1 MSRGAALGNN
11 NNWAG
16 IGGLAERPW
25 DRWRVGDPS
34 RPRCGAKTKRTGLP
48 CTQPPVKGHT
58 RCRFHGGFGG
68 GRNRRLAKS
77 ERALLNKEA
86 RVARKVARE
95 ELAATVLHPD
105 TSAVLARTYLSRIY
119 PPDLERFTVEL
130 DHYLKGEIDYFAW
143 RATRRAFGV

>member
-25 DRWRVGDPS
+25 DRWRVGRSHPPAMRGEDQ
-34 RPRCGAKTKRTGLP
+34 ANGLALHP
-48 CTQPPVKGHT
+48 AAGEGHT

-95 ELAATVLHPD
+95 ELAASVLHPD

-119 PPDLERFTVEL
+119 PPDWSGSLSNST
-130 DHYLKGEIDYFAW
+130 
-143 RATRRAFGV
+143 TT

>member
-1 MSRGAALGNN
+1 M
-11 NNWAG
+11 
-16 IGGLAERPW
+16 
-25 DRWRVGDPS
+25 
-34 RPRCGAKTKRTGLP
+34 
-48 CTQPPVKGHT
+48 KGRN

-68 GRNRRLAKS
+68 GSNRRQAKS
-77 ERALLNKEA
+77 VRALLNKQA

-95 ELAATVLHPD
+95 ELAAAVLHPD

-130 DHYLKGEIDYFAW
+130 DRYLKGEIDYLAW

>member
-1 MSRGAALGNN
+1 MSRAGAFGNN

-16 IGGLAERPW
+16 VGGLDERPW
-25 DRWRVGDPS
+25 DRWRVGDPG
-34 RPRCGAKTKRTGLP
+34 RPQCGARCKRTGKP
-48 CTQPPVKGHT
+48 CPQPPVRGRA

-105 TSAVLARTYLSRIY
+105 TSPVLARTYLSRIY

-130 DHYLKGEIDYFAW
+130 DRYLKGEIDYLAW